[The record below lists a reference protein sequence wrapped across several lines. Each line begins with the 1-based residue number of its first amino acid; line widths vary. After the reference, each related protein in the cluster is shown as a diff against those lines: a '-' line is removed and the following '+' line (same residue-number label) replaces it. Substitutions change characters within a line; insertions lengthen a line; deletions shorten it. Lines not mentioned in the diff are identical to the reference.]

1 VSLTELAIVLV
12 ISSALMHAL
21 WNSIGKR
28 TATGASFF
36 AWATLAGTLMFS
48 PLMLINWRMILEL
61 PTNFWLL
68 LIVSGAFQAI
78 YFTGL
83 SKAYRSAE
91 LSIVYP
97 LARSFPVLIVPVF
110 AFLVH
115 GDTQLTIANIFAMTL
130 IVLGALMLPLKRF
143 RDWHLKSYMNSGVGW
158 ALVAALGTAAYSITD
173 SEAVYIMRKE
183 GWDAFNA
190 GSSFVV
196 LQGISIAV
204 WVMGIIKL
212 QGQDVMLESTVSKKV
227 VLLTGFFVMA
237 TYLLVLVS
245 MSMVAEVSYI
255 VALRQLSIPIGVAI
269 GALWLKEKLT
279 MARVV
284 GVCVMLVGLV
294 MVVL

>member
-1 VSLTELAIVLV
+1 MTDLAIVLV
-12 ISSALMHAL
+12 VSSALMHAL

-28 TATGASFF
+28 TATSTSFF
-36 AWATLAGTLMFS
+36 AWATLAGTLIFS

-61 PTNFWLL
+61 PVNFWIL

-110 AFLVH
+110 VLLVY
-115 GDTQLTIANIFAMTL
+115 GETRLTLASIFAMTL
-130 IVLGALMLPLKRF
+130 IVLGALILPLKRW
-143 RDWHLKSYMNSGVGW
+143 RDWHIKSYLNPGVGW
-158 ALVAALGTAAYSITD
+158 ALVAAFGTAAYSLTD
-173 SEAVYIMRKE
+173 SEAVHMMRRE
-183 GWDAFNA
+183 GWNALSA

-196 LQGISIAV
+196 LQGVSIAV
-204 WVMGIIKL
+204 WVLGITKL
-212 QGQDVMLESTVSKKV
+212 QGKDIMLVSTVSKKTV
-227 VLLTGFFVMA
+227 FLTGFFVMA
-237 TYLLVLVS
+237 TYLLVLTS
-245 MSMVAEVSYI
+245 MSMVDEVSYI

-279 MARVV
+279 FPRVI
-284 GVCVMLVGLV
+284 GVWVMLIGLV
-294 MVVL
+294 LVVL